1 MTARGTKDIVSRG
14 SYDVSRE
21 PLVIVRATI
30 RLLIH
35 EQHLQG
41 VCTESDISC
50 GRVTSCDSLKTM
62 VKVLPQRDTLIIR
75 DWLPADLKTLDG
87 LTATRSRVSSRNN
100 VRASW
105 NAIRYRRTRRYS
117 QKRKLLLRITRNFIR
132 LSLTSLIAGRKF
144 HQTTGNIG
152 LFEMR
157 LSRAKSYRAWK
168 IKRRR
173 SWKFVTCTH
182 LSLGNL

>member
-1 MTARGTKDIVSRG
+1 MTAKGTKDIVCRG

-105 NAIRYRRTRRYS
+105 NAIRYRRTRHYS
-117 QKRKLLLRITRNFIR
+117 QKRKLLRITRNFIR

-152 LFEMR
+152 LFEYR
-157 LSRAKSYRAWK
+157 VKSYYTWK
-168 IKRRR
+168 IERWR

-182 LSLGNL
+182 LLLANL

>member
-50 GRVTSCDSLKTM
+50 GRVTFCDSLKTM

-75 DWLPADLKTLDG
+75 D
-87 LTATRSRVSSRNN
+87 
-100 VRASW
+100 
-105 NAIRYRRTRRYS
+105 
-117 QKRKLLLRITRNFIR
+117 
-132 LSLTSLIAGRKF
+132 
-144 HQTTGNIG
+144 
-152 LFEMR
+152 
-157 LSRAKSYRAWK
+157 
-168 IKRRR
+168 
-173 SWKFVTCTH
+173 
-182 LSLGNL
+182 